1 MFCPKCR
8 AELNDGSKFCKFCGT
23 NIAQF
28 MAQNTAG
35 NFAQSEPQPDFVQEY
50 EQGEPVLPEQNTAWQ
65 PDPQPWQGDV
75 RQEPEL
81 PKKSNTGVIVLIIV
95 LITVVVILGMV
106 VAFLLLKDDGSKKSS
121 SSSSSSSSV
130 SSEKSGTKKSKDG
143 GDDSSKGSVGTEL
156 DEEDDDEEDDDFSF
170 SGIVNKLASRSS
182 LDVEL
187 VSSDV
192 SDYPNVKVYFSVKKP
207 DGETVE
213 LSAPKFAVKE
223 QISSGEMIEREV
235 KSFIKVKETEGISYN
250 ITADKSGSMD
260 SSMSDMQSIMRS
272 FVDALDTKDR
282 AELLAFDTYV
292 MYMCTY
298 TTDKTLLKNGIN
310 NISAFGETALYD
322 ALYEAVF
329 NSGMQKGARC
339 IIAFTD
345 GADNSS
351 YHSQQD
357 VIDLAKQYSVPIFII
372 GTSNADYSVL
382 ESIASST
389 NGYFWFI
396 DSIYDLED
404 ILSQIRSEEEEMY
417 CLEYVSDS
425 SADAY
430 SPRKIDYAF
439 CDKDYG
445 AEINGDFTP
454 VETIEEQKHSSRYE
468 VIIDSCSWTEANAEC
483 IRRGGHLITITS
495 DEEMKTA
502 SDLADK
508 NGLKYVWMGG
518 YTSNSG
524 SDTYGHWVTGEA
536 FDYERWMDGE
546 PSRNDKDGV
555 VEMYLML
562 WKINDEWS
570 WNDQRN
576 DPAADYSYFKKDNQ
590 MGYIC
595 EYDD

>member
-28 MAQNTAG
+28 MAQSTGA
-35 NFAQSEPQPDFVQEY
+35 APAAPQSDFVQGYDEA
-50 EQGEPVLPEQNTAWQ
+50 EQPHQNADWQ
-65 PDPQPWQGDV
+65 PDIQQEPWQSDAL
-75 RQEPEL
+75 QEPAQA
-81 PKKSNTGVIVLIIV
+81 KKRNTGIIVLIIV
-95 LITVVVILGMV
+95 LVTVVVILGMI
-106 VAFLLLKDDGSKKSS
+106 VAFLLLKGDDGKKSS
-121 SSSSSSSSV
+121 SDSSGSSSV
-130 SSEKSGTKKSKDG
+130 SSEKASSKKSKDS
-143 GDDSSKGSVGTEL
+143 DDGSSKSSHATEL
-156 DEEDDDEEDDDFSF
+156 DESEDEEDDDFSF
-170 SGIVNKLASRSS
+170 TGIVNKLASRSS

-207 DGETVE
+207 DGESVE

-235 KSFIKVKETEGISYN
+235 KSFIKIKETEGISYN
-250 ITADKSGSMD
+250 IAADKSGSMD

-357 VIDLAKQYSVPIFII
+357 VIDLAKMYSVPIFII
-372 GTSNADYSVL
+372 GTSGADYSVL
-382 ESIASST
+382 ENIASST
-389 NGYFWFI
+389 NGYYWFI

-404 ILSQIRSEEEEMY
+404 ILSQIRSEEKEMY

-425 SADAY
+425 AADAY
-430 SPRKIDYAF
+430 APRKIDYAF

-454 VETIEEQKHSSRYE
+454 VETVEEQKHSSRYE

-524 SDTYGHWVTGEA
+524 SSTYGHWVTGEA

>member
-28 MAQNTAG
+28 MAQSTGA
-35 NFAQSEPQPDFVQEY
+35 APAAPQSDFVQGYDEA
-50 EQGEPVLPEQNTAWQ
+50 EQPHQNADWQ
-65 PDPQPWQGDV
+65 PDIQQEPWQSDAL
-75 RQEPEL
+75 QEPAQA
-81 PKKSNTGVIVLIIV
+81 KKRNTGIIVLIIV
-95 LITVVVILGMV
+95 LVTVVVILGMI
-106 VAFLLLKDDGSKKSS
+106 VAFLLLKGDDGKKSS
-121 SSSSSSSSV
+121 SDSSGSSSV
-130 SSEKSGTKKSKDG
+130 SSEKASSKKSKDS
-143 GDDSSKGSVGTEL
+143 DDGSSKSSHGTEL
-156 DEEDDDEEDDDFSF
+156 DESEDEEDDDFSF
-170 SGIVNKLASRSS
+170 TGIVNKLASRSS

-207 DGETVE
+207 DGESVE

-235 KSFIKVKETEGISYN
+235 KSFIKIKETEGISYN
-250 ITADKSGSMD
+250 IAADKSGSMD

-357 VIDLAKQYSVPIFII
+357 VIDLAKMYSVPIFII
-372 GTSNADYSVL
+372 GTSGADYSVL
-382 ESIASST
+382 ENIASST
-389 NGYFWFI
+389 NGYYWFI

-404 ILSQIRSEEEEMY
+404 ILSQIRSEEKEMY

-425 SADAY
+425 AADAY
-430 SPRKIDYAF
+430 APRKIDYAF

-454 VETIEEQKHSSRYE
+454 VETVEEQKHSSRYE

-524 SDTYGHWVTGEA
+524 SSTYGHWVTGEA

>member
-1 MFCPKCR
+1 
-8 AELNDGSKFCKFCGT
+8 
-23 NIAQF
+23 
-28 MAQNTAG
+28 MAQSTGA
-35 NFAQSEPQPDFVQEY
+35 APAAPQSDFVQGYDEA
-50 EQGEPVLPEQNTAWQ
+50 EQPHQNADWQ
-65 PDPQPWQGDV
+65 PDIQQEPWQSDAL
-75 RQEPEL
+75 QEPAQA
-81 PKKSNTGVIVLIIV
+81 KKRNTGIIVLIIV
-95 LITVVVILGMV
+95 LVTVVVILGMI
-106 VAFLLLKDDGSKKSS
+106 VAFLLLKGDDGKKSS
-121 SSSSSSSSV
+121 SDSSGSSSV
-130 SSEKSGTKKSKDG
+130 SSEKASSKKSKDS
-143 GDDSSKGSVGTEL
+143 DDGSSKSSHATEL
-156 DEEDDDEEDDDFSF
+156 DESEDEEDDDFSF
-170 SGIVNKLASRSS
+170 TGIVNKLASRSS

-207 DGETVE
+207 DGESVE

-235 KSFIKVKETEGISYN
+235 KSFIKIKETEGISYN
-250 ITADKSGSMD
+250 IAADKSGSMD

-357 VIDLAKQYSVPIFII
+357 VIDLAKMYSVPIFII
-372 GTSNADYSVL
+372 GTSGADYSVL
-382 ESIASST
+382 ENIASST
-389 NGYFWFI
+389 NGYYWFI

-404 ILSQIRSEEEEMY
+404 ILSQIRSEEKEMY

-425 SADAY
+425 AADAY
-430 SPRKIDYAF
+430 APRKIDYAF

-454 VETIEEQKHSSRYE
+454 VETVEEQKHSSRYE

-524 SDTYGHWVTGEA
+524 SSTYGHWVTGEA

>member
-28 MAQNTAG
+28 MAQSTGA
-35 NFAQSEPQPDFVQEY
+35 APAAPQSDFVQGYDEA
-50 EQGEPVLPEQNTAWQ
+50 EQPHQNADWQ
-65 PDPQPWQGDV
+65 PDIQQEPWQSDAL
-75 RQEPEL
+75 QEPAQA
-81 PKKSNTGVIVLIIV
+81 KKRNTGIIVLIIV
-95 LITVVVILGMV
+95 LVTVVVILGMI
-106 VAFLLLKDDGSKKSS
+106 VAFLLLKGDDGKKSS
-121 SSSSSSSSV
+121 SDSSGSSSV
-130 SSEKSGTKKSKDG
+130 SSEKASSKKSKDS
-143 GDDSSKGSVGTEL
+143 DDGSSKSSHATEL
-156 DEEDDDEEDDDFSF
+156 DESEDEEDDDFSF
-170 SGIVNKLASRSS
+170 TGIVNKLASRSS

-207 DGETVE
+207 DGESVE

-235 KSFIKVKETEGISYN
+235 KSFIKIKETEGISYN
-250 ITADKSGSMD
+250 IAADKSGSMD

-357 VIDLAKQYSVPIFII
+357 VIDLAKMYSVPIFII
-372 GTSNADYSVL
+372 GTSGADYSVL
-382 ESIASST
+382 ENIASST
-389 NGYFWFI
+389 NGYYWVI
-396 DSIYDLED
+396 DNIYDLED
-404 ILSQIRSEEEEMY
+404 ILSQIRSEEKEMY

-425 SADAY
+425 AADAY
-430 SPRKIDYAF
+430 APRKIDYAF

-454 VETIEEQKHSSRYE
+454 VETVEEQKHSSRYE

-524 SDTYGHWVTGEA
+524 SSTYGHWVTGEA

>member
-28 MAQNTAG
+28 MAQSTGA
-35 NFAQSEPQPDFVQEY
+35 APAAPQSDFVQGYDEA
-50 EQGEPVLPEQNTAWQ
+50 EQPHQNADWQ
-65 PDPQPWQGDV
+65 PDIQQEPWQSDAL
-75 RQEPEL
+75 QEPAQA
-81 PKKSNTGVIVLIIV
+81 KKRNTGIIVLIIV
-95 LITVVVILGMV
+95 LVTVVVILGMI
-106 VAFLLLKDDGSKKSS
+106 VAFLLLKGDDGKKSS
-121 SSSSSSSSV
+121 SDSSGSSSV
-130 SSEKSGTKKSKDG
+130 SSEKASSKKSKDS
-143 GDDSSKGSVGTEL
+143 DDGSSKSSHATEL
-156 DEEDDDEEDDDFSF
+156 DESEDEEDDDFSF
-170 SGIVNKLASRSS
+170 TGIVNKLASRSS

-207 DGETVE
+207 DGESVE

-235 KSFIKVKETEGISYN
+235 KSFIKIKETEGISYN
-250 ITADKSGSMD
+250 IAADKSGSMD

-357 VIDLAKQYSVPIFII
+357 VIDLAKMYSVPIFII
-372 GTSNADYSVL
+372 GTSSADYSVL
-382 ESIASST
+382 ENIASST
-389 NGYFWFI
+389 NGYYWFI

-404 ILSQIRSEEEEMY
+404 ILSQIRSEEKEMY

-425 SADAY
+425 AADAY
-430 SPRKIDYAF
+430 APRKIDYAF

-454 VETIEEQKHSSRYE
+454 VETVEEQKHSSRYE

-524 SDTYGHWVTGEA
+524 SSTYGHWVTGEA

>member
-28 MAQNTAG
+28 MV
-35 NFAQSEPQPDFVQEY
+35 QSTGAAPAAPQSDFVQGYDEA
-50 EQGEPVLPEQNTAWQ
+50 EQPHQNADWQ
-65 PDPQPWQGDV
+65 PDIQQEPWQSDAL
-75 RQEPEL
+75 QEPAQA
-81 PKKSNTGVIVLIIV
+81 KKRNTGIIVLIIV
-95 LITVVVILGMV
+95 LVTVVVILGMI
-106 VAFLLLKDDGSKKSS
+106 VAFLLLKGDDGKKSS
-121 SSSSSSSSV
+121 SDSSGSSSV
-130 SSEKSGTKKSKDG
+130 SSEKASSKKSKDS
-143 GDDSSKGSVGTEL
+143 DDGSSKSSHATEL
-156 DEEDDDEEDDDFSF
+156 DESEDEEDDDFSF
-170 SGIVNKLASRSS
+170 TGIVNKLASRSS

-207 DGETVE
+207 DGESVE

-235 KSFIKVKETEGISYN
+235 KSFIKIKETEGISYN
-250 ITADKSGSMD
+250 IAADKSGSMD

-357 VIDLAKQYSVPIFII
+357 VIDLAKMYSVPIFII
-372 GTSNADYSVL
+372 GTSGADYSVL
-382 ESIASST
+382 ENIASST
-389 NGYFWFI
+389 NGYYWFI

-404 ILSQIRSEEEEMY
+404 ILSQIRSEEKEMY

-425 SADAY
+425 AADAY
-430 SPRKIDYAF
+430 APRKIDYAF

-454 VETIEEQKHSSRYE
+454 VETVEEQKHSSRYE

-524 SDTYGHWVTGEA
+524 SSTYGHWVTGEA

>member
-28 MAQNTAG
+28 MAQSTGA
-35 NFAQSEPQPDFVQEY
+35 APAAPQSDFVQGYDEA
-50 EQGEPVLPEQNTAWQ
+50 EQPHQNADWQ
-65 PDPQPWQGDV
+65 PDIQQEPWQSDAL
-75 RQEPEL
+75 QEPAQA
-81 PKKSNTGVIVLIIV
+81 KKRNTGIIVLIIV
-95 LITVVVILGMV
+95 LVTVVVILGMI
-106 VAFLLLKDDGSKKSS
+106 VAFLLLKGDDGKKSS
-121 SSSSSSSSV
+121 SDSSGSSSV
-130 SSEKSGTKKSKDG
+130 SSEKASSKKSKDS
-143 GDDSSKGSVGTEL
+143 DDGSSKSSHATEL
-156 DEEDDDEEDDDFSF
+156 DESEDEEDDDFSF
-170 SGIVNKLASRSS
+170 TGIVNKLASRSS

-207 DGETVE
+207 DGESVE

-235 KSFIKVKETEGISYN
+235 KSFIKIKETEGISYN
-250 ITADKSGSMD
+250 IAADKSGSMD

-357 VIDLAKQYSVPIFII
+357 VIDLAKMYSVPIFII
-372 GTSNADYSVL
+372 GTSGADYSVL
-382 ESIASST
+382 ENIASST
-389 NGYFWFI
+389 NGYYWFI

-404 ILSQIRSEEEEMY
+404 ILSQIRSEEKEMY

-425 SADAY
+425 AADAY
-430 SPRKIDYAF
+430 APRKIDYAF
-439 CDKDYG
+439 CDKNYG

-454 VETIEEQKHSSRYE
+454 VETVEEQKHSSRYE

-524 SDTYGHWVTGEA
+524 SSTYGHWVTGEA

>member
-28 MAQNTAG
+28 MAQSTGA
-35 NFAQSEPQPDFVQEY
+35 APAAPQSDFVQGYDEA
-50 EQGEPVLPEQNTAWQ
+50 EQPHQNADWQ
-65 PDPQPWQGDV
+65 PDIQQEPWQSDAL
-75 RQEPEL
+75 QEPAQA
-81 PKKSNTGVIVLIIV
+81 KKSNTGIIVLIIV
-95 LITVVVILGMV
+95 LVTVVVILGMI
-106 VAFLLLKDDGSKKSS
+106 VAFLLLKGDDGKKSS
-121 SSSSSSSSV
+121 SDSSGSSSV
-130 SSEKSGTKKSKDG
+130 SSEKASSKKSKDS
-143 GDDSSKGSVGTEL
+143 DDGSSKSSHATEL
-156 DEEDDDEEDDDFSF
+156 DESEDEEDDDFSF
-170 SGIVNKLASRSS
+170 TGIVNKLASRSS

-207 DGETVE
+207 DGESVE

-235 KSFIKVKETEGISYN
+235 KSFIKIKETEGISYN
-250 ITADKSGSMD
+250 IAADKSGSMD

-357 VIDLAKQYSVPIFII
+357 VIDLAKMYSVPIFII
-372 GTSNADYSVL
+372 GTSSADYSVL
-382 ESIASST
+382 ENIASST
-389 NGYFWFI
+389 NGYYWFI

-404 ILSQIRSEEEEMY
+404 ILSQIRSEEKEMY

-425 SADAY
+425 AADAY
-430 SPRKIDYAF
+430 APRKIDYAF

-454 VETIEEQKHSSRYE
+454 VETVEEQKHSSRYE

-524 SDTYGHWVTGEA
+524 SSTYGHWVTGEA